1 MQAYIPGSMLNNF
14 EHESI
19 VGTPLLL
26 KEGDLGPSKIESLGG
41 VQNFLL
47 ERVDKSEKGGGV
59 DVGGCHFFISLQF
72 NHISCVCRE
81 VRFPLLLSRSL
92 VF

>member
-41 VQNFLL
+41 VQNFLV
-47 ERVDKSEKGGGV
+47 ERVDRVDSGV
-59 DVGGCHFFISLQF
+59 ATFSFLYSSITFHVCVGK
-72 NHISCVCRE
+72 
-81 VRFPLLLSRSL
+81 
-92 VF
+92 

>member
-41 VQNFLL
+41 VQNFLV
-47 ERVDKSEKGGGV
+47 ERVDRVDSGV
-59 DVGGCHFFISLQF
+59 ATFLFLYSSITFHVCVGK
-72 NHISCVCRE
+72 
-81 VRFPLLLSRSL
+81 
-92 VF
+92 

>member
-19 VGTPLLL
+19 VGTPPLLL

-47 ERVDKSEKGGGV
+47 ERLDKSEKGGG
-59 DVGGCHFFISLQF
+59 LM
-72 NHISCVCRE
+72 
-81 VRFPLLLSRSL
+81 
-92 VF
+92 